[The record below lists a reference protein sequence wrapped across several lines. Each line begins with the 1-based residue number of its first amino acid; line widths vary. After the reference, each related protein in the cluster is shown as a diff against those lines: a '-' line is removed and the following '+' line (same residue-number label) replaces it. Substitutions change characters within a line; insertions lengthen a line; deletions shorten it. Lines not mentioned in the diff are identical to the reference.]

1 MPTHENTLD
10 KLTNSRL
17 LARNAL
23 LNILG
28 QSLPLLVALFAIPLL
43 VNGLGTERFGV
54 LAITWAVLGYFGLF
68 DLGLGRV
75 ITLLISSKLGQ
86 GEHASVRPILNTG
99 LLFMFLIGCISTA
112 IVLSIAP
119 LLVFN
124 VLKIP
129 ATLQEESVRAFRILA
144 LALPF
149 VTLTA
154 GLRGAL
160 ESWQKFAIIN
170 LIRTLNGVFTFL
182 APLVVLQFTTNLHH
196 IVLVLAMG
204 RVIVCAVYFY
214 VNRRN
219 APGEGEGGF
228 KLALVPSMFKLGS
241 WISISNIIG
250 PIMVYFDR
258 FLIGAWLS
266 MTAVSFYVTPY
277 EIITKLQVF
286 PTAVA
291 AVVFPALS
299 SGYEIDTKRTE
310 MIYSRSLRIL
320 AVLFFP
326 IVFTVICFADPGL
339 RLWLGDEFAVNSGL
353 VLQWLAIGVFMNA
366 AGQIALS
373 FIQAAGRPD
382 MTARL
387 HLIEAPIYIV
397 ILWLL
402 TKYFGIP
409 GVAMAWTFRISADT
423 IVLLCLVHFAL
434 KKKYAVLRSLLQ
446 WLGAAILAFSA
457 VFLLKEVA
465 LYIYYV
471 CILVLWAAASHKFM
485 LSREEIEYL
494 QSKMRFRIPRVL

>member
-1 MPTHENTLD
+1 MPIHENTLD

-23 LNILG
+23 LNVLG
-28 QSLPLLVALFAIPLL
+28 QSLPLLVALFAIPML

-86 GEHASVRPILNTG
+86 EEYTGIRPILNTG
-99 LLFMFLIGCISTA
+99 LLFMFLIGFVSTA
-112 IVLSIAP
+112 IVLFIAP
-119 LLVFN
+119 VLVFK

-129 ATLQEESVRAFRILA
+129 MSLQGESVHAFRILA

-160 ESWQKFAIIN
+160 EAWQKFGIIN
-170 LIRTLNGVFTFL
+170 FIRTVNGIYTFL
-182 APLVVLQFTTNLHH
+182 APLAVLQFTTNLRH

-204 RVIVCAVYFY
+204 RVIVCGVYFY
-214 VNRRN
+214 MNRMN
-219 APGEGEGGF
+219 TPVDGEFGL

-299 SGYEIDTKRTE
+299 SGYEIDKKRTE
-310 MIYSRSLRIL
+310 IIYSRGLRLL

-326 IVFTVICFADPGL
+326 IVFTVICFAYPGL
-339 RLWLGDEFAVNSGL
+339 RLWLGDEFAKNSSL

-373 FIQAAGRPD
+373 YIQAAGRPD
-382 MTARL
+382 ITAKL
-387 HLIEAPIYIV
+387 HLIEAPFYLL

-423 IVLLCLVHFAL
+423 IVLLCLVHFTL
-434 KKKYAVLRSLLQ
+434 KKKYAVFRSLLQ
-446 WLGAAILAFSA
+446 WLGAAIVAFSVA
-457 VFLLKEVA
+457 FWLKGST
-465 LYIYYV
+465 LYIYYT
-471 CILVLWAAASHKFM
+471 CILLLWAAASHKFM
-485 LSREEIEYL
+485 LSREEKRYL
-494 QSKMRFRIPRVL
+494 HSKTGLRIPRVI